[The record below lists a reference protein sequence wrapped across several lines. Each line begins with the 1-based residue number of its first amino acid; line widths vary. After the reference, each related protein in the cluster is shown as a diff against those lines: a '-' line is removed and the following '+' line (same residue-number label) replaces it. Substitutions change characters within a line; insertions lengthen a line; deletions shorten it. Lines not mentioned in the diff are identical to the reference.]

1 MMKLQ
6 IHQTRLRGGQLY
18 PIKLLQQVGKTIEQ
32 EIGKQSMDVSI
43 GFVSRGDIRKAN
55 KQYRGNDRVTDVLSF
70 LLEQDQGEILLSYEQ
85 ARDQAKEMR
94 HTVRAEITFLIVH
107 GILHLVGYDHE
118 HKIDAK
124 KMFFVQERILVKLHV
139 DPRLHV

>member
-1 MMKLQ
+1 MKLQ